1 MENDPKIENDLERL
15 IKEKSQKKA
24 SGDEL
29 TCAKAFEIVELLNV
43 PPSLVGELADKLKI
57 RLTRCSL
64 GLFGFQPEKRR
75 VEPDPDVSPELKD
88 AIESSLEDG
97 RLPCVSAWRIASDLD
112 IPKPD
117 VANACEAL
125 EIKISDCQ
133 LGAF

>member
-1 MENDPKIENDLERL
+1 MIMENDLERL
-15 IKEKSQKKA
+15 IEEKSEKKE

-29 TCAKAFEIVELLNV
+29 TCAKAFEIVELLGV
-43 PPSLVGELADKLKI
+43 SPELVGETADTMEI

-75 VEPDPDVSPELKD
+75 VEPDPDFSPELQE
-88 AIESSLEDG
+88 AIEASLVNG
-97 RLPCVSAWRIASDLD
+97 RLPCVEAWRIASELE

-125 EIKISDCQ
+125 DIKINECQ